1 MLNIIMNNEKKIR
14 IGARLPEF
22 LYDWLTERAKRYH
35 ASDFTAALVTVLLKA
50 REVINEE
57 ENWIR
62 QKRGGKERI
71 GESLVRLG
79 KMKKEDAEN
88 VLRVQRDKYSYSRRF
103 GEIAV
108 EMGILDQK
116 TLDDYLD
123 GKGLRIY

>member
-1 MLNIIMNNEKKIR
+1 MLDRFMNNEKKIR

-22 LYDWLTERAKRYH
+22 LHDWLTERAKRYH

-62 QKRGGKERI
+62 QKRGGKEKI
-71 GESLVRLG
+71 GENLVRLG

-116 TLDDYLD
+116 TLDDYLE
-123 GKGLRIY
+123 GKTLKL

>member
-1 MLNIIMNNEKKIR
+1 MLDRIMNDEKKIR

-22 LYDWLTERAKRYH
+22 LFDWLTERAKRYH

-62 QKRGGKERI
+62 EKRGGKERI
-71 GESLVRLG
+71 GEGLVRLG

-88 VLRVQRDKYSYSRRF
+88 VLRAQRDKYSYSRRF

-123 GKGLRIY
+123 GKSLRI